1 MRKKMRQP
9 KRARDERGVSLV
21 EVMIGMVILTSAL
34 LGLIGASGLALQTTI
49 RGRQDLQMWAAVQ
62 WKADSLVS
70 LGWGNV
76 SSGSDMVQGF
86 PMSWT
91 VSGTDLE
98 QIDLL
103 VDHTSLGTGAARQ
116 DTLVLYLTN

>member
-1 MRKKMRQP
+1 MKKTQP
-9 KRARDERGVSLV
+9 RRARDERGVSLI
-21 EVMIGMVILTSAL
+21 EVMISMVMLTSAV
-34 LGLIGASGLALQTTI
+34 LGLASAAGLAMQITV
-49 RGRQDLQMWAAVQ
+49 RGRQDMQLWAAVQ

-76 SSGSDMVQGF
+76 ANGSETVHGY

-91 VSGTDLE
+91 VSGTNIQ

-103 VDHTSLGTGAARQ
+103 VDHASLRTGATIQ
-116 DTLVLYLTN
+116 DTLHLYLTN

>member
-1 MRKKMRQP
+1 MKKPQH
-9 KRARDERGVSLV
+9 KRPRDERGVSLI
-21 EVMIGMVILTSAL
+21 EVMVAMVMLTSAL
-34 LGLIGASGLALQTTI
+34 LGLASAAGLALRTTV
-49 RGRQDLQMWAAVQ
+49 RGRQDMNLWAAVQ

-76 SSGSDMVQGF
+76 TNGSDTFHGY

-91 VSGTDLE
+91 VSGTNLE

-103 VDHTSLGTGAARQ
+103 VDHASLTTGATLQ

>member
-1 MRKKMRQP
+1 MKKPQP

-21 EVMIGMVILTSAL
+21 EIMVSMVILSSAL
-34 LGLIGASGLALQTTI
+34 LGLASAAGLAVRTTI
-49 RGRQDLQMWAAVQ
+49 RGRQDIQLWAAVQ

-76 SSGSDMVQGF
+76 TNGSDTFQGY

-91 VSGTDLE
+91 VSGTDVE
-98 QIDLL
+98 RIDLL
-103 VDHTSLGTGAARQ
+103 VDHASLTTGATIR
-116 DTLVLYLTN
+116 DTLLLYLTN